1 MVPDPVTLA
10 VAIIVLFPM
19 GFFLLSSPAFL
30 LVKLDIPEVSRL
42 LRGVFN
48 AHFLMLSITA
58 AIGALA
64 FAAAGRLL
72 VAVCIGLVAAFAAGA
87 RGWFLRRLD
96 DQMSARDA
104 GDADAVRRLRT
115 LHWGGMLCNAMLLA
129 VFVSSIPYLTPA

>member
-1 MVPDPVTLA
+1 MVPDTITLA

-58 AIGALA
+58 TVGALA
-64 FAAAGRLL
+64 FALAGRLL
-72 VAVCIGLVAAFAAGA
+72 LAVGIGLIAAFAVAA
-87 RGWFLRRLD
+87 RGWFLQRMD
-96 DQMSARDA
+96 AQMSARDA
-104 GDADAVRRLRT
+104 GDADAVRRLRG
-115 LHWGGMLCNAMLLA
+115 LHWGGMLCNAILLA
-129 VFVSSIPYLTPA
+129 VFVGSIPYLSPI